1 MDHYNREPI
10 TVFIHTKLAVSI
22 QNNVVLHCFVEE
34 MMQYVYTDRH
44 VEETVN
50 NVILLWT
57 RVGDVVVIGR
67 R

>member
-1 MDHYNREPI
+1 M
-10 TVFIHTKLAVSI
+10 FIHTKLAVSI

-34 MMQYVYTDRH
+34 MMQYIYTDRH

-57 RVGDVVVIGR
+57 RVGDVVVIG
-67 R
+67 